1 MALALSV
8 LYGVKEKVK
17 EMSLLFLRDGKGR
30 LVLVAVY
37 AVECVGGEE
46 GERKEVR
53 NNYRLKEVRSLQP
66 CNDF

>member
-30 LVLVAVY
+30 PVLVAVY
-37 AVECVGGEE
+37 AVEYVGEE